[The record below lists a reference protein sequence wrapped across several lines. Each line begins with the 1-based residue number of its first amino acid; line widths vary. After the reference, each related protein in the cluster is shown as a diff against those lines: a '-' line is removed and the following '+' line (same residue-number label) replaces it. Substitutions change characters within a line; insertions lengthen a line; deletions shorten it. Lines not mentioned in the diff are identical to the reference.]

1 MSKKGRRSYSVEE
14 KVSVLRE
21 HLAEGKAVSEV
32 CERHGV
38 SPSLFY
44 YWQRQLFENAA
55 AALAPSARVAG
66 SREQAQAA
74 RIEQLETKLAR
85 KDSVIAS
92 LSESLV
98 QAKKEL
104 GEL

>member
-1 MSKKGRRSYSVEE
+1 MSKKSRRSYSVEE

-21 HLAEGKAVSEV
+21 HLLEGKAVSEV

-44 YWQRQLFENAA
+44 YWQRQLFDNAA
-55 AALAPSARVAG
+55 AALGSTARGSG

-74 RIEQLETKLAR
+74 RLEQLEAKLVR

-98 QAKKEL
+98 QAKKDL